1 LKSNNLSKSVTPDRC
16 AFTKSHGHR
25 CRMLPLDASPYCL
38 AHQPKPSAPAAPAQL
53 TAAELAEAAGTLST
67 PAEIHRF
74 QSKVTLLLIH
84 GRLTTKIANAYSYQ
98 VLTLLRGCREISHH
112 EKLQS
117 ELAEREAEKARINKV
132 MSWSIPRPD
141 RSGPSDPPDPA
152 SAESAA
158 NASSSESSSPEP
170 ETNLV
175 GAGLVH
181 TEPRTACPESSRSAR
196 PLLDVAHTETHTNT
210 THPTATVASPKP
222 SESSSN
228 PTTTESG
235 SARRSRVLCGE
246 GGTSSTSLTSCIPP
260 DFYNH
265 FHPIDPSLPRG
276 SQDLS
281 KSIPHPD
288 AAECRRLE
296 ARRGLNFNRRRS
308 QPVSRW

>member
-1 LKSNNLSKSVTPDRC
+1 
-16 AFTKSHGHR
+16 
-25 CRMLPLDASPYCL
+25 MLPLDASPYCL
-38 AHQPKPSAPAAPAQL
+38 AHQPKPPTLTAPAQL

-141 RSGPSDPPDPA
+141 RSRPSDPPDTA
-152 SAESAA
+152 TAESAA

-175 GAGLVH
+175 GAGLVP

-196 PLLDVAHTETHTNT
+196 PLLDVAHTQTHTNT
-210 THPTATVASPKP
+210 THPAATVASPKP

-235 SARRSRVLCGE
+235 PARRSRVLCGE
-246 GGTSSTSLTSCIPP
+246 GGTSALPP

-308 QPVSRW
+308 QPVPRW

>member
-1 LKSNNLSKSVTPDRC
+1 
-16 AFTKSHGHR
+16 
-25 CRMLPLDASPYCL
+25 MLPLDASPYCL
-38 AHQPKPSAPAAPAQL
+38 AHQPKPPTLTAPAQL

-141 RSGPSDPPDPA
+141 RSGPSDPPDTA
-152 SAESAA
+152 TAESAA

-196 PLLDVAHTETHTNT
+196 PLLDVAHTQTHTNT
-210 THPTATVASPKP
+210 THPAATVASPKP

-235 SARRSRVLCGE
+235 ARRSRALSGE
-246 GGTSSTSLTSCIPP
+246 GGTSALPP

-308 QPVSRW
+308 QPVPRW